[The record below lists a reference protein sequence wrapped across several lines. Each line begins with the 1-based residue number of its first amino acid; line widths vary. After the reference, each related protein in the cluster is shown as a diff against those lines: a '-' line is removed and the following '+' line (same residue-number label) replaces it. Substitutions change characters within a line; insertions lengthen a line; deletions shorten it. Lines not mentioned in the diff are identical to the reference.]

1 MPQMR
6 LESASLILRLLF
18 TVVAKMLDQ
27 NGSGLSNGQ
36 WVHHSNGSN
45 ELSMV
50 SVFTIA
56 ILHCMKMMQKTIL
69 NACTVKRKQ
78 CFSSKGSQF
87 CSRSLPQNII
97 IHSIATSCTYAC
109 IPPRCVWCFV
119 PFFWDSYAS
128 ALCTPLYLDGNY
140 GNEIILLD
148 TGPHLNYKLP
158 KSARQ
163 HIHMLNDNGQAT
175 HNSIN

>member
-69 NACTVKRKQ
+69 NACTVKKKNVLLLKR
-78 CFSSKGSQF
+78 FLVLLSQF
-87 CSRSLPQNII
+87 ALEYNYSFNCNFMHL
-97 IHSIATSCTYAC
+97 AC
-109 IPPRCVWCFV
+109 IPSRCVWCFF
-119 PFFWDSYAS
+119 PYSGIA
-128 ALCTPLYLDGNY
+128 TPLPCVQHYIWMGIMVMRLFYMIQVQILITSYQEMQDSIY
-140 GNEIILLD
+140 II
-148 TGPHLNYKLP
+148 
-158 KSARQ
+158 
-163 HIHMLNDNGQAT
+163 MLKDNGIG
-175 HNSIN
+175 NS